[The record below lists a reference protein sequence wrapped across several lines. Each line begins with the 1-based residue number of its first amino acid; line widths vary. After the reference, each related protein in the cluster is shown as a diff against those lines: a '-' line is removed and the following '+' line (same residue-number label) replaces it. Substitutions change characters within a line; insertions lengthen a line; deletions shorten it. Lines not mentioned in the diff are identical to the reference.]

1 MNKKSLIVLLVGLN
15 LLLLATLILTSW
27 QLPAA
32 YAQAAPLGQNYVMV
46 AGEIRDG
53 VDALYVIDL
62 SNRRMHVFIPNRNQA
77 DRKLIYSGYR
87 DLDKEFRGGRR

>member
-1 MNKKSLIVLLVGLN
+1 MTKKSIIILLVGLN
-15 LLLLATLILTSW
+15 LVLLATLILTSW
-27 QLPAA
+27 KLPAA

-62 SNRRMHVFIPNRNQA
+62 
-77 DRKLIYSGYR
+77 
-87 DLDKEFRGGRR
+87 